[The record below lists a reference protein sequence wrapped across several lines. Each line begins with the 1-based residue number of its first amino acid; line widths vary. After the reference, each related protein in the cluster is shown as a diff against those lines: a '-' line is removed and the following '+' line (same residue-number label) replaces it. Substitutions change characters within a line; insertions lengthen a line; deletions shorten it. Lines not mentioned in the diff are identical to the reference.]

1 MAFVL
6 IILKI
11 LLIIIFIL
19 LFLLF
24 LILFIPFEYFVKG
37 KIDGSIGGS
46 VETRW
51 LFGLVKVAVYKYED
65 KPVIK
70 IIICGL
76 NVYSKKLLEGDIKK
90 KEKKLENNEKKQKKS
105 KSKRKFGKDLLLE
118 FFRYFK
124 DIINI
129 VKPKYL
135 KINGVYGF
143 EDPSLTGMLL
153 GIISIIK
160 GAVPKAQ
167 IYAEPDFEEELIKI
181 EAEIYGD
188 IKVCVIGYRTL
199 KLIIKKEVRKF
210 LFKKSKTAETF

>member
-1 MAFVL
+1 MAFL
-6 IILKI
+6 IIILKI
-11 LLIIIFIL
+11 LLILMLLLISIL
-19 LFLLF
+19 V
-24 LILFIPFEYFVKG
+24 LILFIPFKYFMKG
-37 KIDGSIGGS
+37 KIDGYIGGS

-51 LFGLVKVAVYKYED
+51 LFGLVKFIVYKYED
-65 KPVIK
+65 KPKIK
-70 IIICGL
+70 IVICGL
-76 NVYSKKLLEGDIKK
+76 KVFSKKLIED
-90 KEKKLENNEKKQKKS
+90 NEKKKPDKKERSKKKS
-105 KSKRKFGKDLLLE
+105 KSKRSFGKDLLLE
-118 FFRYFK
+118 FFKYFK

-129 VKPKYL
+129 VKPKYF
-135 KINGVYGF
+135 KISGVYGF

-167 IYAEPDFEEELIKI
+167 IYVEPDFEEELINV

-188 IKVCVIGYRTL
+188 IKVCVICYRTL